1 MCEPFYKKTRVGA
14 GEELTRVV
22 FLMRGHG
29 KRQREARQ
37 ATTGTYPSG
46 QRSCAANL
54 RSGRAKGARPTPSQ
68 PSRPRPR
75 VDKSALYGLTMT
87 LPRTLPVQ
95 SGDKHASVHYHCAR
109 HTCAVLSAL
118 TAPMR

>member
-46 QRSCAANL
+46 QRRCAANL
-54 RSGRAKGARPTPSQ
+54 RSGRTKGARPTLPN
-68 PSRPRPR
+68 PAALAH
-75 VDKSALYGLTMT
+75 VLDKSALYGLTMT
-87 LPRTLPVQ
+87 LPRTLPV
-95 SGDKHASVHYHCAR
+95 
-109 HTCAVLSAL
+109 
-118 TAPMR
+118 

>member
-46 QRSCAANL
+46 QRRCAANL
-54 RSGRAKGARPTPSQ
+54 RSGRTKGARPNTFQIRAIGIASANCFEPCGRTSTS
-68 PSRPRPR
+68 P
-75 VDKSALYGLTMT
+75 KSAK
-87 LPRTLPVQ
+87 RS
-95 SGDKHASVHYHCAR
+95 SGRNRSVGGIASFLGFYF
-109 HTCAVLSAL
+109 L
-118 TAPMR
+118 